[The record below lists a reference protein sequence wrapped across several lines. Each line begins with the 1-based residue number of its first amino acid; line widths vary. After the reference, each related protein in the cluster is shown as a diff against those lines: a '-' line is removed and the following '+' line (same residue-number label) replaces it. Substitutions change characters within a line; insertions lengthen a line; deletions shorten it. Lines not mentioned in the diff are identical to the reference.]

1 LKNYELLE
9 HTADL
14 KVRFTSPGLKELFVD
29 SAAAIS
35 DIIAE
40 RKDVKPAQKTKIS
53 INVPLVEGA
62 DRLEDLFV
70 DWLNE
75 VISLSAAKEMIFSD
89 FKLIKLDESG
99 LHIDAMGEA
108 MKNFRINTEIK
119 AATRHEL
126 KVNRLKPSPKW
137 QAEVIFD
144 V

>member
-1 LKNYELLE
+1 MHNYEFLE

-14 KVRFTSPGLKELFVD
+14 KIRVTSSGLKELFID
-29 SAAAIS
+29 SAAAIF

-40 RKDVKPAQKTKIS
+40 RKDIKPAQKIKVPIR
-53 INVPLVEGA
+53 VPLIEGA

-75 VISLSAAKEMIFSD
+75 AISLSAAREMVLSD
-89 FKLIKLDESG
+89 FKIIKLDENG
-99 LHIDAMGEA
+99 LQVEAMGES
-108 MKNFRINTEIK
+108 MKSYVVKTEIK

-126 KVNRLKPSPKW
+126 KLTKSESGW